1 MNHVNHLLPALL
13 LLALPACKG
22 QPANPD
28 NSTATATARPIRTF
42 SERCEHCDLM
52 YIGMPADI
60 NSVDTSIG
68 WTEQKQKLV
77 ITGTV
82 YQLDGK
88 TPASDII
95 VYYYHTDDEGYY
107 SPRAGMDEKETQ
119 HGHLRGWIKTG
130 ADGKYAIYTG
140 RPASYP
146 NGRAPQHIHLLIK
159 EPDLDNEYY
168 IDDFVFDD
176 DPNLVETERKR
187 LQNRGGNGILKVK
200 QSGDVQMASHDIILG
215 LNIPGYPQAGR

>member
-1 MNHVNHLLPALL
+1 MNYANHLLPALL

-22 QPANPD
+22 QTANPD
-28 NSTATATARPIRTF
+28 KSTASARPMRTF
-42 SERCEHCDLM
+42 NERCEHCDLM
-52 YIGMPADI
+52 YTGMPAEI
-60 NSVDTSIG
+60 NSTDTSMG

-95 VYYYHTDDEGYY
+95 VYYYHTDDAGYY
-107 SPRAGMDEKETQ
+107 SPGAGMDEKAKQ
-119 HGHLRGWIKTG
+119 HGHLRGWVKTG

-146 NGRAPQHIHLLIK
+146 NSRAPQHIHILIK

-168 IDDFVFDD
+168 IDDLVFDD
-176 DPNLVETERKR
+176 DPNLVETARKR
-187 LQNRGGNGILKVK
+187 LQNRGGSGILKVVTNNDR
-200 QSGDVQMASHDIILG
+200 QTAYHDIILG
-215 LNIPGYPQAGR
+215 LNIPGYPQAGK